1 MVDDLKNSDIDV
13 YDNFFL
19 EKDFKDFEDHIVYNG
34 DFPWFLA
41 KDSGKTVHGDHN
53 IKKNKDVIEY
63 LQFNHILLMEGKTEA
78 NSDYYRLFEE
88 KIPHIL
94 NKLKL
99 SNIEILRA
107 KLNLQTQI
115 TNNKPHFYNTPHI
128 DTYYKHTVFMLY
140 LNDSD
145 GDTVFVDDDK
155 NIVKKVSPKKN
166 RVVVFNGMNY
176 HAGSH
181 PYNSDRRIV
190 LNVNFKYK

>member
-1 MVDDLKNSDIDV
+1 MIDDLKNNDINV
-13 YDNFFL
+13 YDDFFL

-41 KDSGKTVHGDHN
+41 FDSGKTVHNDHN
-53 IKKNKDVIEY
+53 IIRSENVIEY
-63 LQFNHILLMEGKTEA
+63 LQFIHILFKEGETEP
-78 NSDYYRLFEE
+78 NSDYYKLFEE
-88 KIPHIL
+88 KIPFIM

-99 SNIEILRA
+99 NNIEVLRA

-115 TNNKPHFYNTPHI
+115 TNNKPHFHNTPHI
-128 DTYYKHTVFMLY
+128 DAYYKHNVFMLY

-145 GDTVFVDDDK
+145 GDTIFVDDDK
-155 NIVKKVSPKKN
+155 NIVKRVTPKKN

-181 PYNSDRRIV
+181 PYKSNKRLV
-190 LNVNFKYK
+190 LNVNYK